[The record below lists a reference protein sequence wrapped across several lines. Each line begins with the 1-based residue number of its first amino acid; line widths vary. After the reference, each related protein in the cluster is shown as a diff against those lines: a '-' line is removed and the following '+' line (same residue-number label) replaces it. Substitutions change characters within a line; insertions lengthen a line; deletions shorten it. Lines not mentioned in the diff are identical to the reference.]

1 MRCGTVVVVL
11 MVASFVSQSEAGWGS
26 IFKNIKE
33 GVNKAT
39 DWVKD
44 NCSVN
49 LTGPDCTIVSGKRG
63 VGNRGNAMDGACDA
77 IGDNPALLLGLSFDV
92 VKDVFETVDDGDDVL
107 DQSEFIEF
115 LADLRVLNHCIEKAA
130 SM

>member
-1 MRCGTVVVVL
+1 MRCGSVVVVL
-11 MVASFVSQSEAGWGS
+11 LVASFVSQSEAGWGS
-26 IFKNIKE
+26 VFNKIKE

-63 VGNRGNAMDGACDA
+63 VGNQGNAMDGACDA
-77 IGDNPALLLGLSFDV
+77 IGDNPALLMGLSFDV
-92 VKDVFETVDDGDDVL
+92 VKDVFEAIDDGDDVL
-107 DQSEFIEF
+107 DGQEFVA
-115 LADLRVLNHCIEKAA
+115 LLGNLRK
-130 SM
+130 